1 MSKRA
6 GLPTTKL
13 AQSTAQYYFVLQS
26 LHKVLPSTTS
36 YYKAHTKYF
45 PVPLRTIQPCT
56 KYFPVLLRTTKL
68 AQSTSQY
75 YFVLQ
80 SLHKVLPSTTSI
92 CYHGCRYARR
102 CSLQFSNSA
111 ETSSSKI
118 KLKPHYMPSLFF
130 HVFAIFVCHLT
141 SGHLSSSHL
150 ALLHL
155 SSFHVR
161 ADALRER
168 CG

>member
-1 MSKRA
+1 MDATFIRSFLNIIDA
-6 GLPTTKL
+6 MLQDL
-13 AQSTAQYYFVLQS
+13 LFFFQSSVMRSFKIFCSVIEHHSFYVLRSS
-26 LHKVLPSTTS
+26 LQVSSIIDARQILS
-36 YYKAHTKYF
+36 
-45 PVPLRTIQPCT
+45 
-56 KYFPVLLRTTKL
+56 
-68 AQSTSQY
+68 
-75 YFVLQ
+75 
-80 SLHKVLPSTTSI
+80 SI

-102 CSLQFSNSA
+102 SSLQFSNSA